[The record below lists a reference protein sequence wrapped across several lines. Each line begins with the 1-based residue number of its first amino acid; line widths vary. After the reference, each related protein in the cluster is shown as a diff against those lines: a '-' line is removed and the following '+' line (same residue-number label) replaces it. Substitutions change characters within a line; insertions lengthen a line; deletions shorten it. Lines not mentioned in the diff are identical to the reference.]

1 MSFTERFTEV
11 NQVGGEL
18 YPFLKTPAAYTGAW
32 LPLSN
37 HQRAIFI
44 VMVGTMTAASTL
56 DFSVQQ
62 ANTAGGGSPKAISGK
77 AITQLTQAGGDGDD
91 LVCVEVRSEELDVS
105 GGFEYVRGL
114 LTVGVDTVYCCLL
127 PIRFIPN
134 YPPVSTTGW
143 TEVVD

>member
-1 MSFTERFTEV
+1 MSFTEQFTEV

-18 YPFLKTPAAYTGAW
+18 YPALKTVAAHTGAW

-44 VMVGTMTAASTL
+44 VMVGAMTTLATL

-62 ANTAGGGSPKAISGK
+62 ASDSSGTGVKAITSK
-77 AITQLTQAGGDGDD
+77 AITQLTAAGGDGND

-105 GGFEYVRGL
+105 NGFEYVRGL
-114 LTVGVDTVYCCLL
+114 LTVGTATVYCCLL

-134 YPPVSTTGW
+134 YPPVSTSAW
-143 TEVVD
+143 TEIVP